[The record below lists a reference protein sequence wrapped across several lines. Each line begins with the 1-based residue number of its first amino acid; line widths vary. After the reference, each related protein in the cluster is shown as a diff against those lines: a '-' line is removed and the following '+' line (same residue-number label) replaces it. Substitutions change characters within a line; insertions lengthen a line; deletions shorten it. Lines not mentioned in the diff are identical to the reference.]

1 MLLNISIQ
9 TGYHTFIMN
18 NISTIEDINTL
29 RVNIN
34 KLENWKGSIFVICL
48 ILDASILKTKDVMH
62 GMDEETTSM
71 MDIFSLVHHPRN
83 KQIIVIEPKKCAS
96 SNPSSWNELYKY
108 IQVADLQ
115 SGISLGVNKG

>member
-18 NISTIEDINTL
+18 NILTIEDINTL

-48 ILDASILKTKDVMH
+48 ILDSSILKTKDLMH
-62 GMDEETTSM
+62 GMDEETT
-71 MDIFSLVHHPRN
+71 
-83 KQIIVIEPKKCAS
+83 
-96 SNPSSWNELYKY
+96 
-108 IQVADLQ
+108 
-115 SGISLGVNKG
+115 